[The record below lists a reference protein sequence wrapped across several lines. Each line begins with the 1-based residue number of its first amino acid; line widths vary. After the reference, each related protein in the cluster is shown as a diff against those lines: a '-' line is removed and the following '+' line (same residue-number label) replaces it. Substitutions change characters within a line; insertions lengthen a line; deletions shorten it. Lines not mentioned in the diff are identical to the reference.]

1 MNITAKNIA
10 IMKLETGPA
19 SATIHKLFLPLLRFS
34 TITGTGFAQP
44 IPIKRIASVPIK
56 SRCLTYKLNFN
67 YSGHIKIEGIKILND
82 SENYYK
88 NR

>member
-56 SRCLTYKLNFN
+56 SRCLIGFKVNLPSFLAVLSPNSIAEYP
-67 YSGHIKIEGIKILND
+67 
-82 SENYYK
+82 
-88 NR
+88 